1 VQSLTA
7 VVSSLCARSGL
18 TDVLL
23 HFAPPVPLQQKL
35 PINVVIASENRV
47 ESERTYL
54 SLISGEELLVLEEQS
69 TELLLCRALNGSEGL
84 VHRSC
89 VSNIQ
94 PPLLTTLPSPATPL
108 TARSLLAA
116 SAKVGR
122 RGSATLQSLKKLSS
136 KEVSGNTELNI
147 SAPILTM
154 APKNRASPRTPRT
167 PHSTDESTQTLT
179 EITETE
185 ETGDDEY
192 ANL

>member
-1 VQSLTA
+1 M
-7 VVSSLCARSGL
+7 
-18 TDVLL
+18 
-23 HFAPPVPLQQKL
+23 
-35 PINVVIASENRV
+35 PINVVIATENRV

-54 SLISGEELLVLEEQS
+54 SIISGEELLVLGEENA
-69 TELLLCRALNGSEGL
+69 ELLLCRALNGSEGL

-94 PPLLTTLPSPATPL
+94 PPLLSALPSPATPL

-136 KEVSGNTELNI
+136 KEVTNSELNI

-167 PHSTDESTQTLT
+167 PRSDESAQTLT